1 MHMCGTQGLERME
14 EVSASSVSEGS
25 RERVMEAVAVL
36 ASLGASASA
45 SALASASV
53 AGHSHVHAA
62 RNAVSRTTRSAII
75 QVAPELLHDSTLYII
90 YII

>member
-1 MHMCGTQGLERME
+1 MHVCGTQGLERME

-25 RERVMEAVAVL
+25 RERVMEAAL

-45 SALASASV
+45 LVSAASV
-53 AGHSHVHAA
+53 AGHSHVHVA

-75 QVAPELLHDSTLYII
+75 QVAP
-90 YII
+90 